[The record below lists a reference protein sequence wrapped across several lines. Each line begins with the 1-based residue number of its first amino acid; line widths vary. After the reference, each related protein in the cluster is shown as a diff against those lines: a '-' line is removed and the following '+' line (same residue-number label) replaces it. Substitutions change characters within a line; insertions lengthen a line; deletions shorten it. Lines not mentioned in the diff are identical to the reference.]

1 MKFFLDCSRCL
12 AGHKNLKNLFF
23 LIYVFPTPGRMVGE
37 RMETRGPE
45 FSCVFDV
52 MFDQLFTKMTNYLIY
67 DIIRGTKFVI
77 YIPFLFCN
85 CSMIAYILIVC
96 DTVLKGLS

>member
-1 MKFFLDCSRCL
+1 
-12 AGHKNLKNLFF
+12 
-23 LIYVFPTPGRMVGE
+23 
-37 RMETRGPE
+37 METSGPE

-77 YIPFLFCN
+77 YILFSN